1 MVSVSLI
8 LISQPPRLVRL
19 KINEQTIPRGF
30 RKVKHNYKWVFYA
43 MLEMCKLF
51 FLKRARKKV
60 MKLMGFMS
68 TIVSQKEGL
77 VKMRN

>member
-1 MVSVSLI
+1 MGI
-8 LISQPPRLVRL
+8 LCNAENVQAV
-19 KINEQTIPRGF
+19 
-30 RKVKHNYKWVFYA
+30 
-43 MLEMCKLF
+43 

>member
-1 MVSVSLI
+1 MGI
-8 LISQPPRLVRL
+8 LCNAGDVRD
-19 KINEQTIPRGF
+19 
-30 RKVKHNYKWVFYA
+30 V
-43 MLEMCKLF
+43 